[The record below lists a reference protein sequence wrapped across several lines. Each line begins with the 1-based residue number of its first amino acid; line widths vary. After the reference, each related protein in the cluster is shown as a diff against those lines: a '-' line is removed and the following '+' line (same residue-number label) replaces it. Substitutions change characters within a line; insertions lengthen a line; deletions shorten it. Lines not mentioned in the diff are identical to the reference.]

1 MAKKMP
7 NMNRLIS
14 TPKGNLKSTRE
25 AIQEKERI
33 DTLSEYKIEYIP
45 VSQLEPMKY
54 NREVFDVSDFDFIG
68 ETIKEFGLL
77 QPLVVQKQANTDK
90 YLIIAGE
97 RRYQSYLQNI
107 KEDKSTNIYAKGLPC
122 RVFPP
127 DMPLVKIKML
137 VIIANAT
144 GRVNTVENQ
153 ISVLKHL
160 MVLFEEAEE
169 NGVPFPYTLKDL
181 AMAELKISERQFYK
195 YKSSLEVIDGLK
207 DVAMK
212 SELNLASAI
221 GSKPV
226 EVQEEI
232 LGRYNEVGDLKQ
244 AYDSV
249 NEQYV
254 QYKQENI
261 AQQKEIL
268 RLKTQIKDMA
278 SKLETA
284 DDENQDQLISTEL
297 HKAKKELKEK
307 KKQLEGRKQNIK
319 DAFSIPVLKDG
330 QKDLKAVET
339 SASVNKK
346 DKSMI
351 HSIPAESVDVSK
363 IDPHTIPVEK
373 SLEYLDS
380 CTRNLFIRFK
390 EVDTYSLEK
399 MKEIRHLLD
408 QAISRVENGGIITSN
423 CGDSDAIDKFTV

>member
-107 KEDKSTNIYAKGLPC
+107 KEDKSANIYAKGLPC

-160 MVLFEEAEE
+160 MVLFDEAEE
-169 NGVPFPYTLKDL
+169 KDVPFPYTLKDL

-261 AQQKEIL
+261 AQQKEIQ
-268 RLKTQIKDMA
+268 RLKTQIKEMS
-278 SKLETA
+278 SKLEIA
-284 DDENQDQLISTEL
+284 DDEDQDQLISTEL

-330 QKDLKAVET
+330 QKDPKAVET
-339 SASVNKK
+339 SDTNKK
-346 DKSMI
+346 DKTMI
-351 HSIPAESVDVSK
+351 HPIPAESVDVSK

-390 EVDTYSLEK
+390 EVDIYSLEK

-408 QAISRVENGGIITSN
+408 QAISRVENGGW
-423 CGDSDAIDKFTV
+423 C